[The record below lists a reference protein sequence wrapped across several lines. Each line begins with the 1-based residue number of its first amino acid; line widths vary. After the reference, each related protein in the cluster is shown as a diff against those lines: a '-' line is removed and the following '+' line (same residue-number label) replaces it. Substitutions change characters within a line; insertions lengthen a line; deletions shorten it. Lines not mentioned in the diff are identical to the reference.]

1 MFLIG
6 QSRRLAPNWSPSFN
20 AHRESRFPHPEEPR
34 KRVSKD
40 EANIRGPH
48 GSPGDAKHRPVTRT
62 GRRKRRRGLLTMRK
76 DREVKK

>member
-40 EANIRGPH
+40 EANIRGLMVHLAMP
-48 GSPGDAKHRPVTRT
+48 T
-62 GRRKRRRGLLTMRK
+62 GRANARPMTGSASSSDAAGLFRAV
-76 DREVKK
+76 R

>member
-40 EANIRGPH
+40 EANIRRPH
-48 GSPGDAKHRPVTRT
+48 DSPGDAN
-62 GRRKRRRGLLTMRK
+62 GSRKRAPD
-76 DREVKK
+76 DRLRIVQ